1 MAADTPG
8 RQLRVLAAGL
18 HQLGDECEKIGG
30 ELAAAGAPM
39 AVAAWPWQ
47 SNTGTINIAAAAA
60 GKDVVAIR
68 QRIATRGADYHAAG
82 TAYTATDDDGA
93 ARFRGLVS

>member
-8 RQLRVLAAGL
+8 RQLRVRAAGL

-30 ELAAAGAPM
+30 ELAAAAVPM
-39 AVAAWPWQ
+39 AVAASPWQ
-47 SNTGTINIAAAAA
+47 SNTGTINIAAAA
-60 GKDVVAIR
+60 GKDVVAMT

-93 ARFRGLVS
+93 ARFRGLAH